1 MLSACQ
7 EAINAQPTL
16 DLDALI
22 EHMQKIKGKPLSKA
36 EQEYLGCLICGYT
49 GYEMAFRR
57 RYKRNPKLAEDF
69 GQKEIH
75 QKSKTITSDTA
86 SRFIRDVLKEILNLD
101 SQQERLPSSK
111 HLIAC
116 LKAAGFEKQTS
127 QSLEDKDSQIL
138 NIMLQIPPG
147 VTLSRQQLEEAV
159 KLLEK
164 MLPGKFI
171 CFLKS
176 LEIKE

>member
-22 EHMQKIKGKPLSKA
+22 EQMQKIKGKPLSKA

-69 GQKEIH
+69 GQKEIY

-101 SQQERLPSSK
+101 LKQERLPSGE

-116 LKAAGFEKQTS
+116 LKAAGFEKETS
-127 QSLEDKDSQIL
+127 PSLEDKDRQIL
-138 NIMLQIPPG
+138 NIMLQIPPE
-147 VTLSRQQLEEAV
+147 VILSPQQRRQAI
-159 KLLEK
+159 KLLEEI
-164 MLPGKFI
+164 LPGKCIGF
-171 CFLKS
+171 FQS